1 MRRMAA
7 LVLSGLLW
15 AGAVASAQG
24 YTLILQTQ
32 TQEATEGKV
41 ALATWRAAFLQVE
54 DLGDEEVQG
63 RVNGIILER
72 MDSEGGF
79 QAALDYAREDFRED
93 PQRFQANTYGQGV
106 SCRAT
111 LQGERLLG
119 LAYEFVTYTGGPHP
133 WYARLGL
140 ILDLS
145 TGEAVPPAR
154 LFREEEEARALVTR
168 SILAQRAL
176 EGPGLEEER
185 EALALWS
192 WDRALLTKD
201 GLRIVYDPGE
211 VGPVAEGFREYT
223 VDYGALEEAWG
234 AWGGPADW

>member
-32 TQEATEGKV
+32 TRQATEGKV
-41 ALATWRAAFLQVE
+41 ALAAWRAAFLQVE
-54 DLGDEEVQG
+54 DLGDEEVQE
-63 RVNGIILER
+63 RVNGIIVER

-93 PQRFQANTYGQGV
+93 PQRFQHNTYGQGV
-106 SCRAT
+106 SCWAT

-133 WYARLGL
+133 WYSRLGL

-154 LFREEEEARALVTR
+154 LFRAEARILVTR
-168 SILAQRAL
+168 EILRQR
-176 EGPGLEEER
+176 EQVHPGPEAEER
-185 EALALWS
+185 KALALWS
-192 WDRALLTKD
+192 WDRALLTED

-223 VDYGALEEAWG
+223 VDYGALEGTWG